1 MAPAS
6 GLQDL
11 RFLRSLGGQY
21 NYQLDRE
28 IPMKARHILDGE
40 FQRDTEGAVVQ
51 TFIRA
56 DARAT
61 TTART
66 LSALGLDD
74 TTAVRDLQRRE
85 LLRETGEGSGRFYLD
100 LNHYYKRARSRAELT
115 ILVLCAL
122 VLLGIVA
129 LGRP

>member
-1 MAPAS
+1 
-6 GLQDL
+6 
-11 RFLRSLGGQY
+11 
-21 NYQLDRE
+21 
-28 IPMKARHILDGE
+28 
-40 FQRDTEGAVVQ
+40 
-51 TFIRA
+51 
-56 DARAT
+56 
-61 TTART
+61 
-66 LSALGLDD
+66 
-74 TTAVRDLQRRE
+74 VRDLQRRE

>member
-1 MAPAS
+1 MGPAS

-11 RFLRSLGGQY
+11 RFLRGLGGQY

-85 LLRETGEGSGRFYLD
+85 LLRETGEGSGRF
-100 LNHYYKRARSRAELT
+100 
-115 ILVLCAL
+115 
-122 VLLGIVA
+122 
-129 LGRP
+129 